1 MDPPSIHDIHAAVL
15 DLKVPVVI
23 IPPILMI
30 GSGVDGVAEPE
41 WYTADLNHTFSLFS
55 FTPRPGSGISFPDPG
70 SPLRAVVGCLKF
82 FEIYGYKK
90 GDS

>member
-23 IPPILMI
+23 IPPTLMI

-41 WYTADLNHTFSLFS
+41 WYTAD
-55 FTPRPGSGISFPDPG
+55 
-70 SPLRAVVGCLKF
+70 
-82 FEIYGYKK
+82 
-90 GDS
+90 